1 MTIHNH
7 HHNDNNNGSFSNN
20 NCFLLIFL
28 SLHSKRSIDI
38 KQIIDIIE
46 FDDNWT
52 AKTKNIIQTKTFSTN
67 FSICLFLL
75 MITLVNFCFV
85 LFIWLHIDIFPY
97 IQKCCLAIQNLY
109 HFSMNLHGQ
118 NAEEIKLFSL
128 GKTKTSNEMN
138 EWWTWFTIYLTTA
151 TTKSIRCDR

>member
-1 MTIHNH
+1 MIIIM
-7 HHNDNNNGSFSNN
+7 GSFSNN

-46 FDDNWT
+46 FDDDNWT

-67 FSICLFLL
+67 FSFSICLFLL

-85 LFIWLHIDIFPY
+85 LFVCLWLHIDIFHPKIVPFFNESSWPEFY
-97 IQKCCLAIQNLY
+97 DQSTMRKSNYFHGEKRKLQMKW
-109 HFSMNLHGQ
+109 MNDEHDLQ
-118 NAEEIKLFSL
+118 
-128 GKTKTSNEMN
+128 
-138 EWWTWFTIYLTTA
+138 
-151 TTKSIRCDR
+151 SI